1 MKIPLILASSSPR
14 RLALLTE
21 AGYEPRVIVPAAS
34 ETLPAPMSVSD
45 AVMFLALKKALAVR
59 QKIRGKILEV
69 EGPLIVAAD
78 TVVYKDKILGKP
90 KGRAD
95 AMKMLLSLS
104 GTSHDV
110 YTGVSVIDI
119 QSEEK
124 CCFYERSRVSFR
136 SYTALD
142 LLEYLATSEPFDKAG
157 AYAVQGWFRKYVD
170 HIEGSYDNVVGLPM
184 ERLQAYLAGRRM

>member
-1 MKIPLILASSSPR
+1 MKISLILASSSPR

-90 KGRAD
+90 RGRAD

-119 QSEEK
+119 KSEEK
-124 CCFYERSRVSFR
+124 YCFYERSRVSFR